1 MIFEMAVYGNA
12 IWFPFANAKK
22 NGETL
27 GIFIS
32 KDKER
37 EMTLPHKKLHLIT

>member
-1 MIFEMAVYGNA
+1 MISEMAIYGNVV
-12 IWFPFANAKK
+12 WLPFANAKQL
-22 NGETL
+22 GETL